1 MSAQTSE
8 ANSNDTK
15 CKRQVTCP
23 VGRALLSLDAVNY
36 SCLTI
41 DGGPRSESLWPEPL
55 LPLLESCTSHLAGA
69 SSVYNIN

>member
-1 MSAQTSE
+1 M
-8 ANSNDTK
+8 
-15 CKRQVTCP
+15 
-23 VGRALLSLDAVNY
+23 DAVNY

-55 LPLLESCTSHLAGA
+55 LPLLESCASHLAGA